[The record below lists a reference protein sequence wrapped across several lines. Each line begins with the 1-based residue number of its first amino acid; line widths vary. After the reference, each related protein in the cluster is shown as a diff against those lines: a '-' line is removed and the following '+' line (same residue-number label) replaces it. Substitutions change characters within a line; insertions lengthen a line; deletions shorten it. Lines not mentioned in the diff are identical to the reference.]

1 MLERKKNKSWMISQ
15 PIGSNSNMRV
25 IKSKHNRQKNWK
37 TLKGTKQVITKL
49 VGVIVNKLKNW
60 WTRFCSSCTRVL

>member
-49 VGVIVNKLKNW
+49 VGVIV
-60 WTRFCSSCTRVL
+60 